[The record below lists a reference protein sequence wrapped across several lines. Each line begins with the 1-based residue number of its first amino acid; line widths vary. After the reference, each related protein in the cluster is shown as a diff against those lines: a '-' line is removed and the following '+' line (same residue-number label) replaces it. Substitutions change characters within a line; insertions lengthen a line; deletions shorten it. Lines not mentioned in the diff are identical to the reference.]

1 MRPGSPAVTVGEM
14 HAISL
19 ALTLHDHVPRS
30 HVHHRFIGP
39 HIDYVGV
46 ALAAVLSWVGVTGPG
61 EAALIAAGFAAAHG
75 HIDIVGIVAVAW
87 LGAIAGGTIGWLIGL
102 KGGRALME
110 KAGPLLR
117 LRLRVLRH
125 GDRIYEQRG
134 WMAVYL
140 APSWMAGISAMPARR
155 FLPANAVAGLA
166 WAVGFG
172 LGSYIAG
179 PSIAD
184 ALGDIGT
191 FGLIALVAVVV
202 VSALVRA
209 RTNRRGEA

>member
-1 MRPGSPAVTVGEM
+1 MRPGSRAVTVGEM

-19 ALTLHDHVPRS
+19 ALALPDHVARI
-30 HVHHRFIGP
+30 HAHHRFMGP
-39 HIDYVGV
+39 HVDYIGV
-46 ALAAVLSWVGVTGPG
+46 ALAAALSWVGITGPG
-61 EAALIAAGFAAAHG
+61 EAALIAAGLAAAHG
-75 HIDIVGIVAVAW
+75 HIDIVGVVAVAW
-87 LGAIAGGTIGWLIGL
+87 LGAITGGTIGWLIGL

-134 WMAVYL
+134 FMAVYL

-172 LGSYIAG
+172 VGSYIAG

-191 FGLIALVAVVV
+191 FGLIAFAAVILL
-202 VSALVRA
+202 SALVRA
-209 RTNRRGEA
+209 RTNRRREA